1 MTITPI
7 ALVVL
12 AIIIGGFFLKKCGR
26 ALGALLLVLGA
37 VAFGVWTLIHS
48 FQAFTGQTL
57 VATVQASQVLNLQHT
72 MAVELTTYSP
82 DGTPTHAEYEIEGD
96 LWMLQ
101 SQTIE
106 LQPYLTFVGFK
117 SGYHL
122 SRLSGEYNSSLAG
135 SKPVQL
141 GSWNWFNSLE
151 NNVKLF
157 FPIVRSAYSS
167 AVIDPPGN
175 YNVYVDSAGDLTS
188 ERA

>member
-1 MTITPI
+1 MSITPI
-7 ALVVL
+7 ALGVL
-12 AIIIGGFFLKKCGR
+12 AIIIGGFLLKKCGR
-26 ALGALLLVLGA
+26 ALGALLLVLG
-37 VAFGVWTLIHS
+37 VVTFGVWALIHS
-48 FQAFTGQTL
+48 FQAFNGQTL
-57 VATVQASQVLNLQHT
+57 VATVQASQVSNIPHE

-82 DGTPTHAEYEIEGD
+82 DGTPIHSEYEVAGD

-135 SKPVQL
+135 STPVQI
-141 GSWNWFNSLE
+141 GSWSWFNSLE

-157 FPIVRSAYSS
+157 FPIVHSAYSS
-167 AVIDPPGN
+167 AVIDPTGT
-175 YNVYVDSAGDLTS
+175 YNVCVDSAGDLTS